1 MPSKKSLTFEV
12 MEADRGA
19 VRLQSAILVYTG
31 DGRQAFAT
39 VHQVALD
46 DAGQATILAGKA
58 MTAVAVARLARRLTK
73 RQEGGFV
80 PPNLVYRDSHVLA
93 WWVPP
98 SRRQIWFR
106 GDAEKL
112 GAAERSEVVPHPGL
126 VFAVTAER
134 VWKVWAV
141 KGSERPGP
149 ETVLFRAPYMNVWD
163 NHTVC
168 AGNVE
173 TPRASDTERIEAWN
187 EAWFRSYFTHP
198 NGTQKLVE
206 YRGGAYAFW
215 RHMLDGRHPDFP
227 ERVLVGTG
235 KTLKA
240 VLEETKRGAR

>member
-1 MPSKKSLTFEV
+1 MPRKKDLTFEV
-12 MEADRGA
+12 MDAQTGA
-19 VRLQSAILVYTG
+19 VHLESAILVYAG

-39 VHQVALD
+39 VHQVAID

-58 MTAVAVARLARRLTK
+58 MTAIAVARLARRLTK

-80 PPNLVYRDSHVLA
+80 PPNLLYRDGQVLA

-112 GAAERSEVVPHPGL
+112 GGAERSEVVPHPGL

-141 KGSERPGP
+141 KGIERPTP
-149 ETVLFRAPYMNVWD
+149 ETLLFRAPYMNVWD
-163 NHTVC
+163 SHAVC
-168 AGNVE
+168 AGNVA
-173 TPRASDTERIEAWN
+173 TPAGSDAERIDAWN

-198 NGTQKLVE
+198 NGTQKIVE

-215 RHMLDGRHPDFP
+215 RHMLDGRHPEFP

-235 KTLKA
+235 KT
-240 VLEETKRGAR
+240 VRESIEEARRGRS